1 MCLMCTPLFQALAA
15 RGGASSV
22 NPVRRGLLRGGGLF
36 TGLLALQSMAPVA
49 ARSAP
54 AAGVQGRG
62 AAELI
67 YTGGDIVTVDDRAPL
82 AEAVAVRGGVIVGV
96 GTRAQVEQAWKGRA
110 TRTVDL
116 DGRTL
121 VPGFIDAHS
130 HLAQMETTWGTPNLN
145 PPPVGTIRSIEDIV
159 AVMRSHLE
167 EHAIAPG
174 ETVLASGYDDSLLAE
189 RRHPTRADLDRVS
202 TAHPV
207 LAVHASGHLLAAN
220 SRALAAVGYDR
231 RTQDPPGG
239 VVRRSADGEPDGV
252 VEELAALPFMQ
263 LLKPR
268 DMEARLRN
276 LLQIQ
281 DHYAAQGTTTAQD
294 GISLLHDVALMR
306 EAARRGLL
314 KLDLVA
320 YPRWDQFNDVLAGRR
335 TLEVEMAAPG
345 AFGADTLRPVAAA
358 SASASAAALPR
369 GRRALVG
376 SYRNRFRI
384 GGIKITCD
392 GSPQGK
398 TAYLSRPYLRPPH
411 GQDADYRGYPGVPQ
425 EELDRWFDLA
435 WRHDLQLLVHCNGDA
450 AAQQMI
456 DAARKAVARHGRK
469 DLRPVMIHAQFIRH
483 DQVDQLRALGIVPSF
498 FTGHTFFWGD
508 WHINETVGRERA
520 FGMSPMAYALGQGL
534 RCTIHTDAPIIP
546 VDHLMAMWTA
556 VNRVSRSGV
565 VVGPDE
571 RVSALDAL
579 KAVTLHAAW
588 QYHEERLKG
597 SIEAGK
603 LADLVVLD
611 RNPLK
616 VDPLAIKD
624 IRVLQTIKEGRV
636 IHDAS

>member
-1 MCLMCTPLFQALAA
+1 MCTPLFQALAA
-15 RGGASSV
+15 RGGGTATV
-22 NPVRRGLLRGGGLF
+22 NPARRGLLRGGGLF
-36 TGLLALQSMAPVA
+36 TGLLALQSLVPAA

-54 AAGVQGRG
+54 APAVQGRG

-67 YTGGDIVTVDDRAPL
+67 YTGGDIVTVNDRAPR
-82 AEAVAVRGGVIVGV
+82 AEAVAVRRGVIVGV
-96 GTRAQVEQAWKGRA
+96 GTRAQVERAWKGSA

-116 DGRTL
+116 AGRTL

-145 PPPVGTIRSIEDIV
+145 PPPVGAIRSIEDIV
-159 AVMRSHLE
+159 AAMRRHVQE
-167 EHAIAPG
+167 QDIAPG
-174 ETVLASGYDDSLLAE
+174 ETVLASGYDDSMLAE

-220 SRALAAVGYDR
+220 SRALAAVGYGR
-231 RTQDPPGG
+231 HTQDPPGG
-239 VVRRSADGEPDGV
+239 VVRRGADGEPDGV

-263 LLKPR
+263 LPKPR

-281 DHYAAQGTTTAQD
+281 DHYAARGTTTAQD

-306 EAARRGLL
+306 EAAGRGLL

-320 YPRWDQFNDVLAGRR
+320 YPRWDQFNDMLAGKSAPAAD
-335 TLEVEMAAPG
+335 VAAPDG
-345 AFGADTLRPVAAA
+345 GY
-358 SASASAAALPR
+358 R
-369 GRRALVG
+369 G
-376 SYRNRFRI
+376 RFRI
-384 GGIKITCD
+384 GGMKITCD

-398 TAYLSRPYLRPPH
+398 TAYLSRPYLHPPH
-411 GQDADYRGYPGVPQ
+411 GQGADYRGYPGVPQ

-435 WRHDLQLLVHCNGDA
+435 WRHGLQLLVHCNGDA

-483 DQVDQLRALGIVPSF
+483 DQVDQLKALGIVPSF

-520 FGMSPMAYALGQGL
+520 FGMSPMAYALRQGL
-534 RCTIHTDAPIIP
+534 RCTNHTDAPIIP

-603 LADLVVLD
+603 LADLAVLD

-616 VDPLAIKD
+616 VDPMAIKD
-624 IRVLQTIKEGRV
+624 IQVLQTIKEGRV
-636 IHDAS
+636 IHDAA